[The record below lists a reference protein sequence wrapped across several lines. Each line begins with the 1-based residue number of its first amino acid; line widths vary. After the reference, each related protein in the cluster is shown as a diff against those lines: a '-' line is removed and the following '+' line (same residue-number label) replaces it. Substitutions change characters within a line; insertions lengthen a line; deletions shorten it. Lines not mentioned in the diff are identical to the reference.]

1 MIIAIAG
8 ASGSGKTTLAKAF
21 VADLPR
27 AALVSTDFYYH
38 DLSHLALPERANV
51 NFDHP
56 DAVDWDTL
64 IEHLT
69 ELKAGRSAAVP
80 RYDFNSHTRLVEA
93 ERIAPSECIILEGIF
108 SLWHPEIRRLLDLSV
123 FIETA
128 DDVCLDRRTYR
139 DVAERGRT
147 PESVAVQW
155 QRHTLPMFRE
165 YTSPTRQHA
174 DYIVAG
180 TSSPQEHVRRI
191 LDLDSV
197 TA

>member
-38 DLSHLALPERANV
+38 DLSHLAPPDRANV

-56 DAVDWDTL
+56 DAVDWVTL

-69 ELKAGRSAAVP
+69 ALKAGRSAAVP
-80 RYDFNSHTRLVEA
+80 RYDFNSHTRLPEA
-93 ERIAPSECIILEGIF
+93 ELIAPSESTILEGIF

-139 DVAERGRT
+139 DVAERGRS

-180 TSSPQEHVRRI
+180 TSPPQEHVRRI
-191 LDLDSV
+191 LDLNSV